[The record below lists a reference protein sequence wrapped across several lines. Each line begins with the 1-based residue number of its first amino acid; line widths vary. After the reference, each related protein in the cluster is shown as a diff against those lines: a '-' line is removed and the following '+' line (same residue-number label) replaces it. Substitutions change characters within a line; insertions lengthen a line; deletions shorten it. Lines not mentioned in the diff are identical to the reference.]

1 MNSFYNDFL
10 RLKRATIKSQGKFIF
25 RSKDYISHKKEDLTF
40 SPLQDT
46 TTDIVGFI
54 DGGQQILFESPS
66 FLIGMV
72 RVAVSLW
79 RGSKRYAMKVKEFIV
94 FLQAEEKGYTSKC
107 YDMQGMPVQPFKT
120 MDINTINHLDADDG
134 ESAIS
139 MLRRFSEL
147 LMAADIAGQVDVI
160 CIDGSLRCFSGTENH
175 IMNQLLKQAAKRG
188 VIVSGLQKSTSMMAD
203 NSSTIQ
209 SLEPSYNAGA
219 WITSP
224 LCINNTMMH
233 PANIHI
239 IKLHKDAAHRFVIDI
254 ARGYDQVKTGVSLL
268 ATSSDPLFIGYPYG
282 MIDVDRL
289 ARIEDSRKE
298 QSRLDIRKLLAG
310 SNEFLD
316 REILSKNAHEILD
329 SMSF

>member
-1 MNSFYNDFL
+1 M
-10 RLKRATIKSQGKFIF
+10 REQGTFVF
-25 RSKDYISHKKEDLTF
+25 RSKGYMPHKKEDLTF
-40 SPLQDT
+40 SRLQDT

-54 DGGQQILFESPS
+54 DGGQQILFESSS

-72 RVAVSLW
+72 RVAVSSW

-94 FLQAEEKGYTSKC
+94 FLQADETGYTSKC
-107 YDMQGMPVQPFKT
+107 YDMYGVPVQPFKT
-120 MDINTINHLDADDG
+120 MDINTIDHLDADDG

-147 LMAADIAGQVDVI
+147 LLAADIAGQVDVI
-160 CIDGSLRCFSGTENH
+160 CIDGSLRCFSGIEDH
-175 IMNQLLKQAAKRG
+175 IMNLLLERAAKRG

-209 SLEPSYNAGA
+209 SLEPSHDSGA

-224 LCINNTMMH
+224 VCINDTMMH
-233 PANIHI
+233 PATIHV

-254 ARGYDQVKTGVSLL
+254 ARGYDPEKTGVSLL
-268 ATSSDPLFIGYPYG
+268 ATSSDPLFLGYPYG
-282 MIDVDRL
+282 LIDVDRL